1 MRSLASKEDEVQD
14 NQERYQ
20 ALVGTLKVRQGDVA
34 ELGMAA
40 LSNVMCVSQLV
51 LWVCLLQSATLT
63 PLCTLFSHYGEACTC
78 RMPGVHTSYV
88 ILGFAQIGTIT
99 VPRRLLAIHCLLA
112 ASCPVH
118 VAHVFS
124 PSLSP

>member
-51 LWVCLLQSATLT
+51 LWVCLLQSL
-63 PLCTLFSHYGEACTC
+63 H
-78 RMPGVHTSYV
+78 
-88 ILGFAQIGTIT
+88 
-99 VPRRLLAIHCLLA
+99 
-112 ASCPVH
+112 
-118 VAHVFS
+118 
-124 PSLSP
+124 